1 VLDDQEEES
10 IRALTEGDR
19 VVGEQITRAIV
30 VGVDESDGAADALR
44 WAAKEADFH
53 QAGLTAVMAW
63 GFLDQHHTIVGERFD
78 PTYGE
83 QAATDALR
91 EFVVR
96 ALGTERARTVDVRPV
111 CDLPARALLEAGSA
125 ADLLVVGARGLGGFR
140 GLLLG
145 SVSQHCL
152 HHTTTPIAII
162 RPVDAEHE
170 TSGRIVVAVDGSPT
184 SHRALQWAMVESRA
198 RDVTLDVVHA
208 WQVPY
213 AGYLPFGST
222 RPDDADAYEDA
233 ATQLLERMIA
243 SAGGDSDRTRAV
255 PIRGATSEAVLRA
268 AEGADLLVAG
278 TRGHS
283 PLKRLVLGSVA
294 TQLVHH
300 ARCPLVVVPPD
311 QQARHGRDQRDA
323 VRE

>member
-1 VLDDQEEES
+1 MADD
-10 IRALTEGDR
+10 L
-19 VVGEQITRAIV
+19 ITRAIV
-30 VGVDESDGAADALR
+30 VGIDESDGAADALR
-44 WAAKEADFH
+44 WASSEADFH

-78 PTYGE
+78 PAYGE

-96 ALGTERARTVDVRPV
+96 ALGAERAPTVAVRAV
-111 CDLPARALLEAGSA
+111 CDLPARALLDTGPG

-152 HHTTTPIAII
+152 HHTKTPIAIV

-170 TSGRIVVAVDGSPT
+170 ASGRLVVAVDGSPT
-184 SHRALQWAMVESRA
+184 SQRALRWAMVEARA

-213 AGYLPFGST
+213 AGYLPLGSI
-222 RPDDADAYEDA
+222 RAGDGYAYEDA
-233 ATQLLERMIA
+233 ATRVLDRMISSA
-243 SAGGDSDRTRAV
+243 SPGDSAGVRAV
-255 PIRGATSEAVLRA
+255 PVRGNATEAILRA
-268 AEGADLLVAG
+268 AEGADLLIAG

-294 TQLVHH
+294 TQLAHH
-300 ARCPLVVVPPD
+300 APCPLVVVPPH
-311 QQARHGRDQRDA
+311 QPATAPATGKTP
-323 VRE
+323 